1 MPVLLLILACV
12 LWGLSF
18 PLVKALH
25 LEQTARVPGASS
37 LFLAAWLQ
45 TARFGLGALIL
56 VPFIAGRNAPTP
68 REIRQALVLACWGG
82 SGLWLQADAL
92 AYTDAS
98 TSAFLTQAY
107 CVFLPLWACL
117 RRRRWPGI
125 QVTAATLLVLT
136 GGAILSG
143 WRPGHLRLGRG
154 EIETIGAAFLFTFQ
168 ILALENPRDEAN
180 RGAMVTFVMFIAIAL
195 LLLPLTLIS
204 SPSLPA
210 CLSAGASLPAFSIVC
225 LLALFCSVA
234 AYLLMNIWQ
243 PKVSATEAGLIYT
256 TEPVFTAVF
265 VLFLPALLGRFIH
278 QPYPDESLSPQM
290 IIGGSLI
297 LAANLLMQWK
307 RRGGGHGEA
316 AAAGHRAASQ
326 PKRRAPGRRDCTAR

>member
-1 MPVLLLILACV
+1 MPALLLILACV

-25 LEQTARVPGASS
+25 LEQTAQVPGASS
-37 LFLAAWLQ
+37 FFLAAWLQ

-56 VPFIAGRNAPTP
+56 VPFMAGRKAPTP

-82 SGLWLQADAL
+82 FGLWLQADAL

-117 RRRRWPGI
+117 RRRQWPGSR
-125 QVTAATLLVLT
+125 VTAATLLVIA

-143 WRPGHLRLGRG
+143 WRLGHLRLGRG
-154 EIETIGAAFLFTFQ
+154 ETETIGAAFLFTFQ
-168 ILALENPRDEAN
+168 ILALENPRDAGN
-180 RGAMVTFVMFIAIAL
+180 RGAMVTFVMFIATAL
-195 LLLPLTLIS
+195 LLLPSTLIS
-204 SPSLPA
+204 APGLTA
-210 CLSAGASLPAFSIVC
+210 CVRAGASFPALGIVC
-225 LLALFCSVA
+225 LLALLCSVG

-256 TEPVFTAVF
+256 TEPVFTAVL

-278 QPYPDESLSPQM
+278 QSYPNESLSPQM

-297 LAANLLMQWK
+297 LAANLLIQWK
-307 RRGGGHGEA
+307 R
-316 AAAGHRAASQ
+316 
-326 PKRRAPGRRDCTAR
+326 PPDLPAPGSVR